1 MKQLLKK
8 MGTVILLVS
17 VGSLGMLR
25 AAGADVETLKLLET
39 AMSSRVMIQI
49 VAKDYLYIG
58 NEVAVTKAKKEMA
71 AALKAFDARQKK
83 LADSINDPK
92 IKNLMAFID
101 MNVDEIKDTV
111 KKPYSL
117 DNAAVVVDLAEAI
130 SEGEL
135 KVADQIRKRAK
146 YKGAAFKGQR
156 YDIEQ
161 IAKYYMAYQAGLK
174 DDVTVRQMK
183 KTVEHFQGLLQ
194 GMKSYKGNNAKM
206 NQIMNRV
213 DKLWKIVHQFYLDI
227 EEGGLPL
234 IVYQTSRKLDD
245 EQIKYAKEVIK
256 VKAARKGK

>member
-1 MKQLLKK
+1 MKKLLKH
-8 MGTVILLVS
+8 MGMVILLMS
-17 VGSLGMLR
+17 VGGLGALR
-25 AAGADVETLKLLET
+25 AAGADVETLKLLKT

-71 AALKAFDARQKK
+71 TALKAFDAKQKK
-83 LADSINDPK
+83 LANSINDPK
-92 IKNLMAFID
+92 TKNLMMFIE
-101 MNVDEIKDTV
+101 MNVEEIKDTIT
-111 KKPYSL
+111 KPYSL

-135 KVADQIRKRAK
+135 KIASQIREKAH

-161 IAKYYMAYQAGLK
+161 IAKSYMAYQAGLK

-194 GMKSYKGNNAKM
+194 GMKSHKGNNVKM
-206 NQIMNRV
+206 NQIMNRA
-213 DKLWKIVHQFYLDI
+213 DKLWKIVHQFYIDI

-234 IVYQTSRKLDD
+234 IVYQTTQKLDN
-245 EQIKYAKEVIK
+245 ELITYSIEAIK
-256 VKAARKGK
+256 VKAARKRK

>member
-1 MKQLLKK
+1 MKKLLKQI
-8 MGTVILLVS
+8 GTVVLLMS
-17 VGSLGMLR
+17 VGGLGALH
-25 AAGADVETLKLLET
+25 AAGVDVGTLKLLKT
-39 AMSSRVMIQI
+39 AMSSRVVVQI
-49 VAKDYLYIG
+49 VAKDYLYAG

-71 AALKAFDARQKK
+71 AALKAFDAKQKK
-83 LADSINDPK
+83 LANSINDPK
-92 IKNLMAFID
+92 TKNLMVFID
-101 MNVDEIKDTV
+101 MNLEELKDTV
-111 KKPYSL
+111 TKPYSL
-117 DNAAVVVDLAEAI
+117 DNAAVVIDLAEAI

-135 KVADQIRKRAK
+135 KIADQIREKAK
-146 YKGAAFKGQR
+146 YKGVVAKGQR

-183 KTVEHFQGLLQ
+183 KTVKHFKGLLQ
-194 GMKSYKGNNAKM
+194 EMKSNNNNNVKM

-245 EQIKYAKEVIK
+245 EMIKYSKEVIK